1 MSASPAVYEALA
13 KQVVY
18 VDDNPVAQTQVQNL
32 FNLIGYRI
40 DRTFDDPQTGFHAIG
55 LVSTTPDRPPVL
67 VFRGTDSIV
76 DEPANAD
83 KRGPGF
89 NQFEANKAIL
99 GEWLAQISQDTVKN
113 PNRLPPDLLGHS
125 LGGSLAQLAASEFTS
140 IIGDTVTFNS
150 SGVSQNT
157 VNTFNQK
164 NITSK
169 NITHYI
175 VSGDFLSFGG
185 EAFLPGKVFFQSYT
199 DPNINPLIILQKH
212 IQRNLLTNPPDGF
225 TTTEISVEQ
234 LSSPDFTYSDSDFL
248 EFKAA
253 LEVALP
259 QLSVGV
265 ASRRNLEQ
273 IRTSDGFSFLG
284 TIAQIQAALDP
295 SQPNYL
301 LGDDESNTAIGL
313 AGNDTLIGNGGN
325 DTLSS
330 NTGNDLIDGGA
341 GDDLLFGGK
350 DNDTLI
356 GGDGDDTLVGGLGTD
371 ILTGGNGRDIFVLA
385 TGGAD
390 TITDFQKG
398 QDLIALPSGL
408 SFAQLSI
415 TQVTN
420 STVISI
426 ANTGEVIANITGVQ
440 TGAIS
445 ASDFISV

>member
-55 LVSTTPDRPPVL
+55 LVSTTPAQPPVL

-89 NQFEANKAIL
+89 NQFEANKARL

-164 NITSK
+164 NTTSK

-175 VSGDFLSFGG
+175 VSGDFISFGG
-185 EAFLPGKVFFQSYT
+185 EAFLPGKVFLQSYT

-212 IQRNLLTNPPDGF
+212 IQRNLLTNPPNGF

-259 QLSVGV
+259 QLSAGV

-301 LGDDESNTAIGL
+301 LGDNESNTAIGL

-341 GDDLLFGGK
+341 GNDLLFGGK

-398 QDLIALPSGL
+398 QDVIALPRGL

-415 TQVTN
+415 TQLTN

-440 TGAIS
+440 TGTIS